1 MEKLYDRP
9 SKDGVRQSLDRC
21 HMKKSDLKDLGIKI
35 GKFEQGPNNNITDV
49 KGVKVGHKTLIEGD
63 DIRTGVTVIKPND
76 QIFYNKFIGGK
87 FILNGAGEVSGL
99 TQLTEWG
106 LLETPI
112 ALTNTMSVG
121 KVSEAMSK
129 WMSKKYEKIW
139 NYRDV
144 VIPVVGECDDSF
156 LNNSVKF
163 HITDEDVF
171 DAIKNTKSGIIEQGS
186 VGAGT
191 GMVCSDLK
199 GGIGSSSRIFKIHDK
214 NYTVG
219 VLVLSNFGDM
229 EELRVNGYPIGL
241 CLAKDQGNYQ
251 RRVEN
256 YGSIITVVA
265 TDMPLSTH
273 QINRLCKR
281 AALGIGRMGSYAA
294 HGSGEIVVG
303 FSTANKIKHASKKYQ
318 HGIHL
323 IFDNHLNLAY
333 QAVIEA
339 TEESILNSLI
349 HSEDMKGA
357 DDRFVPAIRHDLLKK
372 YYLQYDSITKK
383 IIK

>member
-1 MEKLYDRP
+1 ME
-9 SKDGVRQSLDRC
+9 QI
-21 HMKKSDLKDLGIKI
+21 DLKDLGIRI
-35 GKFEQGPNNNITDV
+35 GHFDQGTNNNITDV
-49 KGVKVGHKTLIEGD
+49 LGVKVGHKTLIQGED
-63 DIRTGVTVIKPND
+63 VRTGVTVIMPND

-106 LLETPI
+106 ILETPI

-121 KVSEAMSK
+121 RVSDAMTK

-156 LNNSVKF
+156 LNDCIKF
-163 HITDEDVF
+163 NITDEDVF
-171 DAIKNTKSGIIEQGS
+171 DAIRDAKSGRIDQGC

-191 GMVCSDLK
+191 GMICSDLK
-199 GGIGSSSRIFKIHDK
+199 GGIGSSSRIINIDDK
-214 NYTVG
+214 EYTIG
-219 VLVLSNFGDM
+219 VLVQSNFGDM
-229 EELRVNGYPIGL
+229 EGLRVNGYPIGL
-241 CLAKDQGNYQ
+241 CLAKEQGNYQ

-256 YGSIITVVA
+256 YGSIITVIA

-273 QINRLCKR
+273 QLDRLCKR

-294 HGSGEIVVG
+294 HGSGEIIVG
-303 FSTANKIKHASKKYQ
+303 FSTANKIKHESKKSQ

-323 IFDNHLNLAY
+323 IFDKQLNLAY

-349 HSEDMKGA
+349 HAEDMNGA
-357 DDRFVPAIRHDLLKK
+357 NERFVPALRHDLLKK
-372 YYLQYDSITKK
+372 YYSMYNGITED
-383 IIK
+383 IIRD